1 MAKGAVTM
9 PGKRLVLLL
18 DGTWNSSED
27 NTSVWRLSQLVAP
40 RNAAGVAQLCYYTAG
55 VGTPRGERIRG
66 GALGYGL
73 DRDVIGAYRWLMG
86 HYDQGDQI
94 FLFGFSRG
102 AFTARSVAGMIARC
116 GLLRPGSPL
125 SVEELYERYRLDDKA
140 PSFVELHQTK
150 NLPPAEKRL
159 LRHSR
164 RVPIKMI
171 GVWDTVGALGIP
183 FGNTPGISRRRFG
196 FHNTRLSAI
205 FEHAYHALALDE
217 HRAAFAPTL
226 WTRFTPATPGP
237 PGKRRVR
244 PTIVEQRWFA
254 GAHANVG
261 GGIAGD
267 DLPQL
272 PLAWLMKKA
281 GALGL
286 AWRGEVVPTGYEIA
300 APINDSFKSFL
311 WGFYP
316 ALKFWR
322 RFHRRIAAPA
332 VEGDKGSWLSV
343 NETIDASV
351 FDRWRKLTG
360 YALPGPKPRRKVAD
374 YRPKD
379 LQRWAAELGVE
390 PGKLLGT
397 VDART
402 GAVIEPPT
410 PPKRRAPRSSQL
422 AKNKGTR

>member
-1 MAKGAVTM
+1 MGKPPVTM

-40 RNAAGVAQLCYYTAG
+40 QDAAGIPQLCYYTAG

-66 GALGYGL
+66 GMLGHGL

-86 HYDQGDQI
+86 HYDRGDQI

-125 SVEELYERYRLDDKA
+125 SVEELYERYRLDGRA

-150 NLPPAEKRL
+150 DLPPTGKRL

-164 RVPIKMI
+164 RVPVKMI

-183 FGNTPGISRRRFG
+183 FGNIPGLSRRRFG
-196 FHNTRLSAI
+196 FHNSRLSTI
-205 FEHAYHALALDE
+205 YEHAYHALALDE

-226 WTRFTPATPGP
+226 WTRFTPTVPDP
-237 PGKRRVR
+237 PGKRRTR

-267 DLPQL
+267 DMPQL

-281 GALGL
+281 GDLGL
-286 AWRGEVVPTGYEIA
+286 SYRGAVVPTGYEVT
-300 APINDSFKSFL
+300 APIHDSFRRFL
-311 WGFYP
+311 RGFYP
-316 ALKFWR
+316 ILKLGR
-322 RFHRRIAAPA
+322 RFQRRIAAPA
-332 VEGDKGSWLSV
+332 TMGDKGSWLTV
-343 NETIDASV
+343 NETIDGSV
-351 FDRWRKLTG
+351 FDRWRKVPT
-360 YALPGPKPRRKVAD
+360 
-374 YRPKD
+374 YRSPD
-379 LQRWAAELGVE
+379 LGRWAAERGVD
-390 PGKLLGT
+390 PAKLYGA

-402 GAVIEPPT
+402 SAAVAPPN
-410 PPKRRAPRSSQL
+410 PPKPRVKRARRRTQTG
-422 AKNKGTR
+422 N

>member
-1 MAKGAVTM
+1 MGKGPETFR
-9 PGKRLVLLL
+9 GKRLVLLL

-40 RNAAGVAQLCYYTAG
+40 RDGAGIEQLCYYTAG
-55 VGTPRGERIRG
+55 VGTPRGEKIRG
-66 GALGYGL
+66 GILGHGL

-125 SVEELYERYRLDDKA
+125 SVEELYERYRLDAKA
-140 PSFVELHQTK
+140 ASFVELHQTK
-150 NLPPAEKRL
+150 DLPPQEKRL

-171 GVWDTVGALGIP
+171 GVWDTVGALGVP
-183 FGNTPGISRRRFG
+183 FGNIRGLSRRRFG

-226 WTRFTPATPGP
+226 WTRFTPAIADP

-267 DLPQL
+267 DMPQL
-272 PLAWLMKKA
+272 PLAWLMEKA

-286 AWRGEVVPTGYEIA
+286 AYRGKVVPTGYEIA
-300 APINDSFKSFL
+300 APIHDSFRAFL
-311 WGFYP
+311 RGLYP
-316 ALKFWR
+316 ILKGGR

-332 VEGDKGSWLSV
+332 AHDAKGSWLTA
-343 NETIDASV
+343 NETIDGSV
-351 FDRWRKLTG
+351 FDRWRKL
-360 YALPGPKPRRKVAD
+360 PD
-374 YRPKD
+374 YRPID
-379 LQRWAAELGVE
+379 LARWAAGLEVDPARLHGA
-390 PGKLLGT
+390 

-402 GAVIEPPT
+402 GVAIAPVP
-410 PPKRRAPRSSQL
+410 PPKTQSRRAKTP
-422 AKNKGTR
+422 AKDKE

>member
-1 MAKGAVTM
+1 MKM
-9 PGKRLVLLL
+9 KKLIISC
-18 DGTWNSSED
+18 DGTWNTPD
-27 NTSVWRLSQLVAP
+27 DKQDDVPAPTNVVRLHNSLAS
-40 RNAAGVAQLCYYTAG
+40 ADDAGIEQRKYYHPG
-55 VGTPRGERIRG
+55 VGTDGSKLERLKG
-66 GALGYGL
+66 GSYGL
-73 DRDVIGAYRWLMG
+73 GISQNIMSAYRWLADN
-86 HYDQGDQI
+86 YETGDQI

-125 SVEELYERYRLDDKA
+125 SVEELYERYRLDDRA

-150 NLPPAEKRL
+150 ELPPGEKRL

-164 RVPIKMI
+164 RVPVKMI

-183 FGNTPGISRRRFG
+183 FGNIPGISRRRFG

-205 FEHAYHALALDE
+205 FEHAYQALALDE

-226 WTRFTPATPGP
+226 WTRFTPDTPDP

-281 GALGL
+281 SDLGL
-286 AWRGEVVPTGYEIA
+286 AWRGEVVPTGHEIG
-300 APINDSFKSFL
+300 APIHDSFRSFL
-311 WGFYP
+311 GGFYRIFK
-316 ALKFWR
+316 LGR
-322 RFHRRIAAPA
+322 RFHRRVAAPA
-332 VEGDKGSWLSV
+332 VPGEKGTWLSV

-351 FDRWRKLTG
+351 FDRWRKSSG
-360 YALPGPKPRRKVAD
+360 
-374 YRPKD
+374 YRPPD
-379 LQRWAAELGVE
+379 LRRWAAEVRMD
-390 PGKLLGT
+390 PAKLRGT
-397 VDART
+397 VDARS
-402 GAVIEPPT
+402 GAVIEPPASLA
-410 PPKRRAPRSSQL
+410 PRAPRRTS
-422 AKNKGTR
+422 AKKRG

>member
-1 MAKGAVTM
+1 MGKPTVTS
-9 PGKRLVLLL
+9 PGKRLILLL

-40 RNAAGVAQLCYYTAG
+40 QDAAGVPQLCYYTAG

-66 GALGYGL
+66 GALGFGL
-73 DRDVIGAYRWLMG
+73 DRDIIGAYRWLMG

-102 AFTARSVAGMIARC
+102 AFTARSTAGMIARC

-125 SVEELYERYRLDDKA
+125 SVEELYERYRLDAKA

-150 NLPPAEKRL
+150 DLPPQEKRL

-171 GVWDTVGALGIP
+171 GVWDTVGALGVP
-183 FGNTPGISRRRFG
+183 FGNIPGVSRRRFG
-196 FHNTRLSAI
+196 FHNSRLSAI
-205 FEHAYHALALDE
+205 YEHAYHALALDE
-217 HRAAFAPTL
+217 HRAAFTPTL
-226 WTRFTPATPGP
+226 WTHFTPDTPDP

-254 GAHANVG
+254 GAHGNVG

-267 DLPQL
+267 DMPQL
-272 PLAWLMKKA
+272 PLAWLMAKA
-281 GALGL
+281 GDLGV
-286 AWRGEVVPTGYEIA
+286 AFRGKVIPTGYEIA
-300 APINDSFKSFL
+300 APLHDSFRSFL
-311 WGFYP
+311 RGFYRVFK
-316 ALKFWR
+316 LGR

-332 VEGDKGSWLSV
+332 TPGDKGTWLSA

-351 FDRWRKLTG
+351 FDRWRKL
-360 YALPGPKPRRKVAD
+360 PG
-374 YRPKD
+374 YRPPD
-379 LQRWAAELGVE
+379 LERWAAEIRVD
-390 PGKLLGT
+390 PAKLRGT
-397 VDART
+397 VDARS
-402 GAVIEPPT
+402 GAVTVPPAPAEP
-410 PPKRRAPRSSQL
+410 RAPRH
-422 AKNKGTR
+422 AKAKKQG

>member
-1 MAKGAVTM
+1 MAKPPVTM

-27 NTSVWRLSQLVAP
+27 NTSVWRLSQLVASKD
-40 RNAAGVAQLCYYTAG
+40 AADTQQLCYYTAG

-66 GALGYGL
+66 GMLGYGL
-73 DRDVIGAYRWLMG
+73 DRDIIGAYRWLMG

-102 AFTARSVAGMIARC
+102 AFTARSIAGMIARC

-125 SVEELYERYRLDDKA
+125 SVEELYERYRLDARA

-150 NLPPAEKRL
+150 NLPAEEKRL

-183 FGNTPGISRRRFG
+183 FGNIPGLSRRRFG
-196 FHNTRLSAI
+196 FHNSRLSAI
-205 FEHAYHALALDE
+205 YEHAYHALALDE

-226 WTRFTPATPGP
+226 WQRFTPTEPDP

-267 DLPQL
+267 DMPQL
-272 PLAWLMKKA
+272 PLAWLMEKA
-281 GALGL
+281 GRLGL
-286 AWRGEVVPTGYEIA
+286 AWRGEVVPTGYEVD
-300 APINDSFKSFL
+300 APIHDSFKGFL
-311 WGFYP
+311 GGLYP
-316 ALKFWR
+316 IVKLGR
-322 RFHRRIAAPA
+322 RFHRRVAAPA
-332 VEGDKGSWLSV
+332 TPAARGSWLSV
-343 NETIDASV
+343 GEVIDGSV
-351 FDRWRKLTG
+351 FDRWRKT
-360 YALPGPKPRRKVAD
+360 AA
-374 YRPKD
+374 YRPRD
-379 LQRWAAELGVE
+379 LVRWAKELDVD
-390 PGKLLGT
+390 PAKLHGA

-402 GAVIEPPT
+402 GAALAPPA
-410 PPKRRAPRSSQL
+410 PPKPRV
-422 AKNKGTR
+422 KRVRGPTT